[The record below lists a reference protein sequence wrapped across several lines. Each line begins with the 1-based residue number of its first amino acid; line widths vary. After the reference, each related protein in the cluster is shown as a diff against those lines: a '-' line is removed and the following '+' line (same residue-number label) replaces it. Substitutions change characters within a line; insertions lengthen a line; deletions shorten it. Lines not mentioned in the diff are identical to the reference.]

1 MFDLKFDGACHYT
14 MTIDRKPYTLIL
26 RPQAVVNES
35 NDLVEINLAMSV
47 FEHPL
52 NAGDKPVK
60 VFHVKPGGQILEHE
74 EGGLMTGGPLT
85 AIFRDDI
92 IDLVNS

>member
-1 MFDLKFDGACHYT
+1 MFDLKLDGANRYI
-14 MTIDRKPYTLIL
+14 MTIDRKPYMLL
-26 RPQAVVNES
+26 VRPQLVINEE
-35 NDLVEINLAMSV
+35 NDLVELFLAMSV
-47 FEHPL
+47 YEYPFH
-52 NAGDKPVK
+52 AGDTPVK
-60 VFHVKPGGQILEHE
+60 VFHIKPGGQLLEHE